1 MKAGGKAYVKRYG
14 ESIRGKTAK
23 KQTKKYTWRSNQKSK
38 QKCMRGEA
46 NGKAYVKRYGIRHV
60 KRYGERDAVT
70 YGLSVLALKLL
81 FFRNAQFLRKTIF
94 VKNCAF
100 STKY

>member
-1 MKAGGKAYVKRYG
+1 MKRYG

-38 QKCMRGEA
+38 QKCIRGEA
-46 NGKAYVKRYGIRHV
+46 NGKAYA
-60 KRYGERDAVT
+60 KRYGERYVKMYGERDALT
-70 YGLSVLALKLL
+70 YSLSVLALKLL
-81 FFRNAQFLRKTIF
+81 FFRNAQFSRKTII
-94 VKNCAF
+94 VKNCAL